1 MNLTITTPD
10 HWQQLERWVTVPHFS
25 ASLLADG
32 VSLTVSC
39 EPTGKGMRYGLAVY
53 INGKI
58 QWKHMNNPD
67 ELASKFWRAKTIRL
81 YSPAK
86 KAAILKGLPKRQHA
100 YMIKTLG
107 LDASRVMYTPIHNT
121 FVSLRTQLKKHTTT
135 LQWLDAPEPQEPAHG

>member
-1 MNLTITTPD
+1 MNLTITTPE

-39 EPTGKGMRYGLAVY
+39 EPTGKGLRYGLAVY

-58 QWKHMNNPD
+58 QWRHMNHPN
-67 ELASKFWRAKTIRL
+67 ESASKFWRARTIRL

-86 KAAILKGLPKRQHA
+86 KAAILKGAPKRQHT
-100 YMIKTLG
+100 YLIKTLG
-107 LDASRVMYTPIHNT
+107 LDATRVMHSPIHYS
-121 FVSLRTQLKKHTTT
+121 FASLRTQLKKNVTT